1 MSACTAGAGYS
12 SHHLLDNYDFASL
25 GNGLVVD
32 VGGAGGHNSFAIA
45 QQYPKLNF
53 LVQDL
58 EAAFGEAGVKVP
70 AELEGRVEFMAH
82 NFLTP
87 QPAKADLYY
96 FRFIFHNWSDK
107 YGVKI
112 MRALLPALE
121 PGARILVHDIWF
133 AGGGDC
139 AGVEGE
145 VAEVRLYMLNCGH
158 GVGVC

>member
-1 MSACTAGAGYS
+1 MPACTTGTGYS

-25 GNGLVVD
+25 GKCLVVD
-32 VGGAGGHNSFAIA
+32 IGGAGGHNSFAIA

-53 LVQDL
+53 VVQDL

-82 NFLTP
+82 DFFTP

-121 PGARILVHDIWF
+121 PGARILVHDV
-133 AGGGDC
+133 C
-139 AGVEGE
+139 LPE
-145 VAEVRLYMLNCGH
+145 VGTVPGWREKLLRS
-158 GVGVC
+158 VCIC